1 MSKTKHSGL
10 NILRIF
16 VMLQIVY
23 GHFMLYGGIKERMIN
38 EGGINNLIYYL
49 FFFTSRCPVYILI
62 ALSGYFLIQK
72 TDIVQYCKKKIINTW
87 IVMLFYSFV
96 ISFIIVTAVLLYKG
110 EAGIKPVAK
119 NFISGVTPFLG
130 NKWYY
135 MTNYIL
141 VLAVAPI
148 INVGLSKV
156 SQKYYT
162 IILAGGLFVLSAW
175 PVLSGLSDLFSMNYI
190 IDHLEGK
197 SFLNFVYM
205 YMLGGYIAKY
215 GSEFKCPK
223 ILSAGIFV
231 LSAVANTILVYMIP
245 SYLEYAKFNDNFLS
259 IIQCVCLILFFK
271 NIKINSV
278 IINKISKGN
287 IGVYL
292 ITEHGAIR
300 SYLWSK
306 LNAELIWSENKF
318 IIWINIFLI
327 VVVVY
332 LLSNIAEQIRA
343 LVSNKMHKVKTAGY
357 KV

>member
-1 MSKTKHSGL
+1 MSKAKHGGL

-23 GHFMLYGGIKERMIN
+23 GYFMLYGGIKERMISD
-38 EGGINNLIYYL
+38 GGINKLIYYL

-87 IVMLFYSFV
+87 MVMLFYSFV

-119 NFISGVTPFLG
+119 SFISGVTPFLG

-148 INVGLSKV
+148 INVGLSKI

-162 IILAGGLFVLSAW
+162 IILAGGLLVLSIW
-175 PVLSGLSDLFSMNYI
+175 PVLSGSSSLFSMNYI

-205 YMLGGYIAKY
+205 YMLGGYIVKY
-215 GSEFKCPK
+215 GSEFKCPN
-223 ILSAGIFV
+223 ILTAGIFV
-231 LSAVANTILVYMIP
+231 VSAVANTILVYLIP
-245 SYLEYAKFNDNFLS
+245 SYLQYAKFNDNFFS

-271 NIKINSV
+271 NINVNSA
-278 IINKISKGN
+278 IIDKISKGN

-292 ITEHGAIR
+292 ITEHGIIR

-306 LNAELIWSENKF
+306 LNAELIWQENKF
-318 IIWINIFLI
+318 VVWINIFL
-327 VVVVY
+327 VVAAVY
-332 LLSNIAEQIRA
+332 LISNMVEQIRA
-343 LVSNKMHKVKTAGY
+343 LVSDKIKTVRCKVKSN
-357 KV
+357 

>member
-1 MSKTKHSGL
+1 
-10 NILRIF
+10 
-16 VMLQIVY
+16 MLQIVY
-23 GHFMLYGGIKERMIN
+23 GHFMLYGGIKEKMIN
-38 EGGINNLIYYL
+38 DGGINKLIYYL

-62 ALSGYFLIQK
+62 ALSGYFIIQK
-72 TDIVQYCKKKIINTW
+72 TNAVQYCKRKIINTW
-87 IVMLFYSFV
+87 KVMLFYSFV
-96 ISFIIVTAVLLYKG
+96 ISFIIVAAISLYKG
-110 EAGIKPVAK
+110 EVSGIKPIVK
-119 NFISGVTPFLG
+119 KLISGVTPLLG

-148 INVGLSKV
+148 INAGLSKM

-162 IILAGGLFVLSAW
+162 IILAGGLFVLSIW
-175 PVLSGLSDLFSMNYI
+175 PVLSGSSNLFSMNYI

-215 GSEFKCPK
+215 GSEFKCPS
-223 ILSAGIFV
+223 ILTAGIFV
-231 LSAVANTILVYMIP
+231 LSAAANTILVYVIP
-245 SYLEYAKFNDNFLS
+245 SYLEYAKFNDNFFS

-271 NIKINSV
+271 NINVNSA

-292 ITEHGAIR
+292 ITEHGTIR

-306 LNAELIWSENKF
+306 LNVELIWQENKF
-318 IIWINIFLI
+318 IVWINIFLI
-327 VVVVY
+327 VAAVY
-332 LLSNIAEQIRA
+332 LLSNMLEQIRTF
-343 LVSNKMHKVKTAGY
+343 VSDKMHKIKPIRY